1 MILLRGALLL
11 SALGTLLTTA
21 GTWLWRHYDP

>member
-11 SALGTLLTTA
+11 SSVGTLLTSA
-21 GTWLWRHYDP
+21 GVWLWRHYDT